1 MIVKQT
7 VTVKIKSRGKSPR
20 PPKLARNTTPA
31 KKK

>member
-7 VTVKIKSRGKSPR
+7 VKVKTRSRGKSPK